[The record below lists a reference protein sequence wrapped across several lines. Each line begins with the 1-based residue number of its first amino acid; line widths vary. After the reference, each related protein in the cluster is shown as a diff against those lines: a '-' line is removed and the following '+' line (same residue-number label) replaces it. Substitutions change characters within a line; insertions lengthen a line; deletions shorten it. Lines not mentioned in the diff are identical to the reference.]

1 MNRRQVKKRMKQTNP
16 ALFTFNKFVIK
27 CNSLIK
33 SEGCVVEL
41 FMGTKAFMKF
51 GLHNKCKETT
61 PSQISTITLD
71 FKRFEYKLLNGE
83 SVDII
88 VSKMIPENK
97 VEISAVGISN
107 KYLYTKYPRS
117 YCYFWDLF
125 YLYNKNNHF

>member
-1 MNRRQVKKRMKQTNP
+1 MYHGGIIMNRRQVKKRMKQTNP

-33 SEGCVVEL
+33 SEGCVTEL

-71 FKRFEYKLLNGE
+71 FRRFKYKLLNGE

-88 VSKMIPENK
+88 VSKMMPENK
-97 VEISAVGISN
+97 VQICAVDISN
-107 KYLYTKYPRS
+107 KYLYPGYPGLMI
-117 YCYFWDLF
+117 FET
-125 YLYNKNNHF
+125 N